1 MKMLNR
7 GAHMLGWGLSSIILK
22 IRRRNDST
30 ALKEG
35 VFSSG
40 NDGHL
45 WRITILIIFAG
56 YLFIRC
62 SEG

>member
-1 MKMLNR
+1 MKMLNL
-7 GAHMLGWGLSSIILK
+7 GAHTLGWGLSSIISK

-30 ALKEG
+30 ALKED

-45 WRITILIIFAG
+45 WRITILI
-56 YLFIRC
+56 
-62 SEG
+62 